1 LEVDVRTEAQSSGEP
16 SRGILAQIDSRL
28 SEIESQLE
36 GHRALLAERDRLVRA
51 RATLLGEPPA
61 AKVSQEDVAAYLA
74 EHPAARPAQIAGA
87 LGVGAGTVSAHLF
100 RGKRSRFVSRGG
112 EWYVRE
118 QVRGGG

>member
-1 LEVDVRTEAQSSGEP
+1 LAREAQSSGDAP
-16 SRGILAQIDSRL
+16 QGILAQIDSRL

-51 RATLLGEPPA
+51 RSTLLGEPPA
-61 AKVSQEDVAAYLA
+61 AKVSQEDVGAYLA
-74 EHPAARPAQIAGA
+74 EHPGARPAQIAGA
-87 LGVGAGTVSAHLF
+87 LGVASGTVSAHLF

-118 QVRGGG
+118 QVRGRR